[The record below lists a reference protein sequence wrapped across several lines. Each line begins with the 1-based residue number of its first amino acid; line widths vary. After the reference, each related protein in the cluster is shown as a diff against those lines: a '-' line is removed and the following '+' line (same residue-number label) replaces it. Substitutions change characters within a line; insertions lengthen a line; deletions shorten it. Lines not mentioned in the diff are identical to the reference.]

1 MIYLLLCIACSAG
14 IFLLFRAFRGW
25 GAHTLQAIVIN
36 YGVASLLGWTLSGG
50 FSTLQMAWGTP
61 WVNTAMAVGIL
72 FIYLFHLIARSTQEL
87 GVTVTSIAA
96 KLSMVIPVA
105 VFLVFDPTDEPA
117 LTKLLAVGLAI
128 PAVVLSSW
136 KNEKQTSNRSWI
148 IPLIIFLGGGL
159 IDLMFGWYS
168 GPEHMIRI
176 EFRYLFAT
184 IPFSVAFIIGLGLL
198 LKAKIHPVP
207 SNIDYNRTI
216 TWIGGIILGVINFG
230 SLYLLLEA
238 FDKLPLDRS
247 AIMPITNLG
256 IVLVSSLMAI
266 YAFKEKLSTTNW
278 MGLLL
283 GALSIGLLLA
293 PTWIN

>member
-14 IFLLFRAFRGW
+14 IFLLFRAFTSW

-36 YGVASLLGWTLSGG
+36 YGVAALLGWTLSGG
-50 FSTLQMAWGTP
+50 FSTLKMAWGTP

-105 VFLVFDPTDEPA
+105 VFLIFDPTDEPA
-117 LTKLLAVGLAI
+117 LTKLLAVGLAV

-168 GPEHMIRI
+168 GPEHMTRI

-184 IPFSVAFIIGLGLL
+184 IPFSVAFIIGLGMLL
-198 LKAKIHPVP
+198 RAKLRPVP
-207 SNIDYNRTI
+207 PHTDHNRTI
-216 TWIGGIILGVINFG
+216 TWIGGVILGVINFG

-238 FDKLPLDRS
+238 FDKLSLDRS
-247 AIMPITNLG
+247 AIMPIANLG

>member
-14 IFLLFRAFRGW
+14 IFLLFRAFKGW

-36 YGVASLLGWTLSGG
+36 YGVAALLGWTLSGG
-50 FSTLQMAWGTP
+50 FSTLKMAWGTP

-117 LTKLLAVGLAI
+117 LTKLLAVGLAV

-136 KNEKQTSNRSWI
+136 KNEKKASNRSWI

-168 GPEHMIRI
+168 GPEHMTRI

-184 IPFSVAFIIGLGLL
+184 IPFSVAFIIGLGML
-198 LKAKIHPVP
+198 LKAKLRPAP
-207 SNIDYNRTI
+207 SKTDHNRTI
-216 TWIGGIILGVINFG
+216 TWIGGIMLGVINFG

-278 MGLLL
+278 MGLLI

-293 PTWIN
+293 PTWSN

>member
-14 IFLLFRAFRGW
+14 IFLLFRAFTSW

-36 YGVASLLGWTLSGG
+36 YGVAALLGWTLSGG
-50 FSTLQMAWGTP
+50 FSTLKMAWGTP

-105 VFLVFDPTDEPA
+105 VFLIFDPTDEPA
-117 LTKLLAVGLAI
+117 LTKLLAVGLAV

-168 GPEHMIRI
+168 GPEHMTRI

-184 IPFSVAFIIGLGLL
+184 IPFSVAFIIGLGMLL
-198 LKAKIHPVP
+198 RAKLRPVP
-207 SNIDYNRTI
+207 PHTDHNRTI
-216 TWIGGIILGVINFG
+216 TWIGGVILGVINFG

-238 FDKLPLDRS
+238 FDKLSLDRS
-247 AIMPITNLG
+247 AIMPIANLG

-278 MGLLL
+278 MGLLI
-283 GALSIGLLLA
+283 GALSIGMLLA
-293 PTWIN
+293 PTWSN

>member
-14 IFLLFRAFRGW
+14 IFLLFRAFTSW

-36 YGVASLLGWTLSGG
+36 YGVAALLGWTLSGG
-50 FSTLQMAWGTP
+50 FSTLKMAWGTP

-105 VFLVFDPTDEPA
+105 VFLIFDPTDEPA
-117 LTKLLAVGLAI
+117 LTKLLAVGLAV

-168 GPEHMIRI
+168 GPEHMTRI

-184 IPFSVAFIIGLGLL
+184 IPFSVAFIIGLGMLL
-198 LKAKIHPVP
+198 RAKLRPVP
-207 SNIDYNRTI
+207 PHTDHNRTI
-216 TWIGGIILGVINFG
+216 TWIGGVILGVINFG

-247 AIMPITNLG
+247 AIMPIANLG

-278 MGLLL
+278 MGLLI
-283 GALSIGLLLA
+283 GALSIGMLLA
-293 PTWIN
+293 PTWSN

>member
-168 GPEHMIRI
+168 GPEHMTRI
-176 EFRYLFAT
+176 EYRYLFAT
-184 IPFSVAFIIGLGLL
+184 IPFSVAFIIGLGIL
-198 LKAKIHPVP
+198 LKAKFNPVP
-207 SNIDYNRTI
+207 VSNDHNRMI

-238 FDKLPLDRS
+238 FDKLHLDRS

-266 YAFKEKLSTTNW
+266 YAFKEKLSTINW
-278 MGLLL
+278 LGLLL

-293 PTWIN
+293 PTWSN

>member
-14 IFLLFRAFRGW
+14 IFLLFRAFKGW

-36 YGVASLLGWTLSGG
+36 YGVAALLGWTLSGG
-50 FSTLQMAWGTP
+50 FSTLKMAWGTP

-117 LTKLLAVGLAI
+117 LTKLLAVGLAV

-168 GPEHMIRI
+168 GPEHMTTI

-184 IPFSVAFIIGLGLL
+184 IPFSVAFVIGLCLL
-198 LKAKIHPVP
+198 LKAKLRPVP
-207 SNIDYNRTI
+207 TNTDYNRTI

-266 YAFKEKLSTTNW
+266 YTFKEKLSTTNW

>member
-14 IFLLFRAFRGW
+14 IFLLFRAFKGW

-36 YGVASLLGWTLSGG
+36 YGVAALLGWTLSGG
-50 FSTLQMAWGTP
+50 FSTLKMAWGTP

-117 LTKLLAVGLAI
+117 LTKLIAVGLAV

-136 KNEKQTSNRSWI
+136 KNEKQASNRSWV

-198 LKAKIHPVP
+198 LKAKIRPVP
-207 SNIDYNRTI
+207 SHIDYNKTI

>member
-14 IFLLFRAFRGW
+14 IFLLFRAFKGW

-36 YGVASLLGWTLSGG
+36 YGVAALLGWTLSGG
-50 FSTLQMAWGTP
+50 FSTLKMAWGTP

-117 LTKLLAVGLAI
+117 LTKLLAVGLAV

-136 KNEKQTSNRSWI
+136 KNEKKASNRSWI

-168 GPEHMIRI
+168 GPEHMTRI

-184 IPFSVAFIIGLGLL
+184 IPFSVAFIIGLGML
-198 LKAKIHPVP
+198 LKAKLRPAP
-207 SNIDYNRTI
+207 SKTDHNRTI
-216 TWIGGIILGVINFG
+216 TWTGGIMLGVINFG

-278 MGLLL
+278 MGLLI

-293 PTWIN
+293 PTWSN